1 MVTRL
6 GWVFLCRKM
15 PDQEFPLVPF
25 RCRYLERYYNRMVK
39 EREAA
44 AKKQKKKEEKEK
56 KQKKVLPCLT
66 VYLLACPYLQTL
78 PQGPKARKTKGSGSK
93 GSR

>member
-15 PDQEFPLVPF
+15 PDQYLRLAPY

-39 EREAA
+39 EKEAA
-44 AKKQKKKEEKEK
+44 AKKQKKQKKKEEKEK
-56 KQKKVLPCLT
+56 K
-66 VYLLACPYLQTL
+66 
-78 PQGPKARKTKGSGSK
+78 
-93 GSR
+93 